1 MTLKI
6 RILLAG
12 IAWLT
17 LIACGMTANI
27 PPSDGQLPPQTVNTA
42 TPSQQI
48 APEVL
53 ITESVFVVT
62 ADSLQIRP
70 CPYKEDLTCP
80 PFENGFVAGD
90 VVMGYC
96 RDFADGSIWLEFD
109 GNKYAAIFYD
119 GEWYMEGNCQWVSE
133 SN

>member
-1 MTLKI
+1 MSRKALI
-6 RILLAG
+6 IVCDALVMLIIL
-12 IAWLT
+12 
-17 LIACGMTANI
+17 ACGMTANM
-27 PPSDGQLPPQTVNTA
+27 PPSDGQLPPDVNMA

-53 ITESVFVVT
+53 ITESVFVVI

-70 CPYKEDLTCP
+70 CPYKEDENCP
-80 PFENGFVAGD
+80 PFENGFVQGD

-96 RDFADGSIWLEFD
+96 RDFEDGSIWLEFD

-119 GEWYMEGNCQWVSE
+119 GEWYMEGDCQ
-133 SN
+133 